1 MKVFV
6 VANTP
11 TPTTAS
17 SKSLSQQFLED
28 YISDPTKNPYGQF
41 YKTAYTGQQ
50 GGLTSAFEKYGE
62 MPDPEKYAET
72 FRAQYSDPNELLKA
86 ARNLKKEQMAERA
99 ANYDA
104 YKQTYGKAEEL
115 FRQQRAAGFASPEEE
130 ERARQGLAAVR
141 EATFQPYLDA
151 RGYLETQHDLE
162 RAGAA
167 KAAGQVRREQR
178 IEMLRRHG
186 MSEENIRKSLEKP
199 KAGPAWFR
207 NIPEG
212 AVARARYEAVKD
224 IGRGGQ
230 VTMGDRMSLGES
242 LQQMM
247 RRAGDVVKDTAF
259 RKAFPGPSAGGGA
272 GYASRPDA
280 SKQASVTPSSGGATT
295 RPSAPSGPI
304 QSLDVSRGGSATR
317 FNMADLRAAREQG
330 YGDAQIREYLEKN
343 PSLIREQKRQRIM
356 GALGQG

>member
-28 YISDPTKNPYGQF
+28 YISDPEKNPYGQF
-41 YKTAYTGQQ
+41 YTTPYTGLQ
-50 GGLTSAFEKYGE
+50 GGLTAAYEKYGE
-62 MPDPEKYAET
+62 MPDPAAFAE
-72 FRAQYSDPNELLKA
+72 RLRSQYTDPKQSFQA
-86 ARNLKKEQMAERA
+86 VRNLRAEQRAERA

-104 YKQTYGKAEEL
+104 YKEAYGKAEEL

-141 EATFQPYLDA
+141 EATFQPYLAA
-151 RGYLETQHDLE
+151 RGYLEAQHRLE
-162 RAGAA
+162 ERGARKFA
-167 KAAGQVRREQR
+167 RQARNEFIESKTGQPSPFGQ
-178 IEMLRRHG
+178 
-186 MSEENIRKSLEKP
+186 KS
-199 KAGPAWFR
+199 KAGPKWWR

-212 AVARARYEAVKD
+212 AVERAEYESVKD
-224 IGRGGQ
+224 IGRGGE
-230 VTMGDRMSLGES
+230 VTLGNRLSLGES
-242 LQQMM
+242 LLGMM
-247 RRAGDVVKDTAF
+247 KAAGGKVEDSAY

-272 GYASRPDA
+272 GYSSRSGASA
-280 SKQASVTPSSGGATT
+280 QTSVTPSSGGATT
-295 RPSAPSGPI
+295 RRSAPSGPI

-330 YGDAQIREYLEKN
+330 YGDAQIRAYLEKN